1 MRKFMYPRPYIHY
14 SGKGYDIATPSDFV
28 EYQFNE
34 GLTALIGGNG
44 TGKST
49 LLQRLRV
56 SLKEEGV
63 KNLYFNLSAENKE
76 MNMKHNK
83 SESFLPTCIQSS
95 TGEQHSLH
103 IGDMAQEIGTNIR
116 GGKDKELWILID
128 AIDDGLS
135 LDIAGEVEKYLF
147 RNISNDID
155 KEANKGRHIYVVF
168 SVNNFEVLGNHAKIN
183 IATGEEENINSYED
197 FRRAVLR
204 INVIT
209 KNARENFYDRLDELE
224 SGK

>member
-14 SGKGYDIATPSDFV
+14 SGKGYDIATSRDFV
-28 EYQFNE
+28 EYRLNE

-56 SLKEEGV
+56 SLKEEGI
-63 KNLYFNLSAENKE
+63 KNLYFNLSSENKE

-83 SESFLPTCIQSS
+83 SENFLPTCIQFS

-103 IGDMAQEIGTNIR
+103 IGDMAQEIGANIR

-147 RNISNDID
+147 RNISSDID
-155 KEANKGRHIYVVF
+155 KEVNKGRHIYVVF

-183 IATGEEENINSYED
+183 IATGEEEYIDSYEE
-197 FRRAVLR
+197 FRRAVFR
-204 INVIT
+204 TKVIT
-209 KNARENFYDRLDELE
+209 KNAKENFYDRLDELE
-224 SGK
+224 RGK